1 MKKNLSS
8 LFGPFKL
15 WDRKAR
21 PLSAQSEIVP
31 GLFASQA
38 DRDIAI
44 LAVRALAAIG
54 GPTEEPYLQKIKK
67 NMTAHASVK
76 KFAKDALTKLGK
88 G

>member
-1 MKKNLSS
+1 M
-8 LFGPFKL
+8 GPKG
-15 WDRKAR
+15 
-21 PLSAQSEIVP
+21 SAFVGTIGNSA

-76 KFAKDALTKLGK
+76 KFAKIHSPS
-88 G
+88 

>member
-1 MKKNLSS
+1 GN
-8 LFGPFKL
+8 
-15 WDRKAR
+15 
-21 PLSAQSEIVP
+21 SA

-54 GPTEEPYLQKIKK
+54 GPDEEPYLQKIKK

-76 KFAKDALTKLGK
+76 KVAKDALAKLSK